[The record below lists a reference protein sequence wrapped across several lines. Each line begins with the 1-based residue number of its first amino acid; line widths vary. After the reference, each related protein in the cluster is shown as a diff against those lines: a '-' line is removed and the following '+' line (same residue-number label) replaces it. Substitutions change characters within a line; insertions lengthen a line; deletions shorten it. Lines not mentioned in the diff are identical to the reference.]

1 MEKNKSKQKTHNNN
15 KQMKPTDEDICT
27 FSVFSQL
34 GLVRFSFK
42 VRVTTPLAGIV
53 HGTNILSSKDSN
65 VLSYGDSKFC
75 CMSESG
81 CLDNNVNR
89 KPMPG

>member
-1 MEKNKSKQKTHNNN
+1 MEKNKNSNN

-34 GLVRFSFK
+34 SLVWFSFI
-42 VRVTTPLAGIV
+42 VTIPLAGIV
-53 HGTNILSSKDSN
+53 HGTNIVSSKDSN
-65 VLSYGDSKFC
+65 VLSCEDNKFC
-75 CMSESG
+75 CMSESK